1 MYTKRNT
8 IILTAAA
15 LVVLL
20 STTVW
25 NVFAGSVLG
34 TSDDYEKSIQ
44 WGKELAWSPAGVW
57 VVSVPTPMGTILML
71 HTMHAQ
77 DLAGTRYGGVMWEV
91 NNNPTNFGVFP
102 DGEKE
107 GYWATQTV
115 RTGPGLSPFGV
126 WGGFGPTHPAR
137 PGPDALETTM
147 IGYATKA
154 SENAPDEVVTINIA
168 NVTWRITGP
177 DTNEGEA
184 TLMMYLASQDGDGDG
199 FPDEG
204 EKPVAC
210 MPFTFSS
217 HRLRVMPGCV
227 PTPMPETPKQ

>member
-1 MYTKRNT
+1 MCTKRNT
-8 IILTAAA
+8 IILTAVA

-20 STTVW
+20 SATVW
-25 NVFAGSVLG
+25 NVFGGSVFG

-44 WGKELAWSPAGVW
+44 WGKELAWSPEGVW
-57 VVSVPTPMGTILML
+57 VISVPTPMGTILML

-91 NNNPTNFGVFP
+91 NNNPTNFGMFP

-115 RTGPGLSPFGV
+115 RTGP
-126 WGGFGPTHPAR
+126 
-137 PGPDALETTM
+137 DALETTM
-147 IGYATKA
+147 ISYATKA
-154 SENAPDEVVTINIA
+154 RENAPDEVVTIGIA

-184 TLMMYLASQDGDGDG
+184 TLTLYLASQDADGDG

-204 EKPVAC
+204 EKPAVC

-227 PTPMPETPKQ
+227 PTPMPETAEQ